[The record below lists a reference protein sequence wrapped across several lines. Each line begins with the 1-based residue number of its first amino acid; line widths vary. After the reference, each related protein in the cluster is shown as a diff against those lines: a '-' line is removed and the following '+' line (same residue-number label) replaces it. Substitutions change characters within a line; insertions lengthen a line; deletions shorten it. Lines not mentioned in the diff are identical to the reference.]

1 MRRGFCLI
9 IISILTSCSR
19 SDESK
24 LVGTWTIPIGNAKT
38 YTTYKADHT
47 CVMTTEGYGEPI
59 TMTGPWHIEGPDI
72 VVGAKEPKIRDRI
85 VKLTDTELAIFDSTQ
100 NQTFTYRRVK

>member
-59 TMTGPWHIEGPDI
+59 TTTGPWHIEGGEI
-72 VVGAKEPKIRDRI
+72 VIGSKDPKVRDRI
-85 VKLTDTELAIFDSTQ
+85 VKLTEAELEIFDVSE
-100 NQTFTYRRVK
+100 NRVFTYRRVK